1 MKLSWLMKVLV
12 VNGNFGNPQRVEQKT
27 ILILGY
33 FHLKEKNKV
42 KRLEKNLGSKVIM
55 VELQTSGRRCIS
67 ILIEVVCW

>member
-42 KRLEKNLGSKVIM
+42 KRLERI
-55 VELQTSGRRCIS
+55 
-67 ILIEVVCW
+67 